1 MLAILGLTMTKPIML
16 LAKDTVLLS
25 AEDRN
30 RMSRLYE
37 EVRIRLE
44 EMAMIT
50 ARTLKMNAG
59 RSSEV
64 IFRSFAPTAQVEF
77 EPVELVRTSER
88 RGFYDY
94 RQGICFE
101 TN

>member
-1 MLAILGLTMTKPIML
+1 MTKSPML

-50 ARTLKMNAG
+50 ARTLKMSGG

-64 IFRSFAPTAQVEF
+64 RFRSFAPAAEIEF

-88 RGFYDY
+88 SGFYDY

-101 TN
+101 SNSKEE